1 MVRLDMDMNEQN
13 DMDMTID
20 WRYTSESQ
28 RKSGFPHAWTTLDVY
43 KHVGINVG
51 IPMLQYLHI
60 SNCLPLYC
68 IYMTSCK
75 DTWTCLQQGG
85 CGSVPACELL
95 YVLTFNLPGKN
106 PLRV

>member
-20 WRYTSESQ
+20 WRYKSESQ

-51 IPMLQYLHI
+51 IPMLQYLHDLKLFTFI
-60 SNCLPLYC
+60 LY
-68 IYMTSCK
+68 IY
-75 DTWTCLQQGG
+75 D
-85 CGSVPACELL
+85 
-95 YVLTFNLPGKN
+95 VL
-106 PLRV
+106 

>member
-1 MVRLDMDMNEQN
+1 MNEQN

-51 IPMLQYLHI
+51 IPMLQYLHDLKI
-60 SNCLPLYC
+60 VYLDTVYIRRPVRIRGRASNKEVVVRSLHANFPML
-68 IYMTSCK
+68 
-75 DTWTCLQQGG
+75 
-85 CGSVPACELL
+85 
-95 YVLTFNLPGKN
+95 
-106 PLRV
+106 